1 MRINGAGSGAK
12 AGQRGGFNAAVRG
25 KAGAPDVPEAGFTES
40 ELPIRFDAFFALA
53 LDKFMPEPE
62 RVLGFVKV
70 GLFDDRSQDVKIVD
84 FAEDV
89 LKARSEE
96 RRVGKECRSGWSGE
110 RCKKNIE
117 KLW

>member
-40 ELPIRFDAFFALA
+40 EPPIRFDAFFALA

-89 LKARSEE
+89 LKALEIVTPRDRKST
-96 RRVGKECRSGWSGE
+96 RLNSSHITISYAVFC
-110 RCKKNIE
+110 
-117 KLW
+117 